1 MDLTHRKFNFKSSVL
16 PDRVVVKTD
25 HEDFWKRRHQKM
37 DFLEGGWG
45 DVEGKWEARAAFGRV
60 LGSPHSVER
69 RARPLAP
76 GLSEASELALL
87 APHNP
92 HPSSPLQ
99 HKQMPQGGGGKGQV
113 SSVPS
118 SQREV
123 TSSMKQVGAECS
135 ETEGTCECS

>member
-1 MDLTHRKFNFKSSVL
+1 
-16 PDRVVVKTD
+16 
-25 HEDFWKRRHQKM
+25 M